1 MKEQVQLG
9 AILRRGDLPP
19 PLHPRFLRLCNH
31 SGWVDSRELACG
43 GSQRTALHVSL
54 NLRPALNPGASLLQG
69 AIHPSSPGTLRGSFL
84 FLVESTD
91 AGCKGITEVLG
102 LEVAQVLE
110 PRKTASEADRLLKN
124 FVMKAFATWGTAEGA
139 QCGVEVDK
147 DGSSPWMGY
156 CGGPCSSERGHE
168 AAKSQSA
175 DTAINGEEVR
185 AKAKPYPG
193 LPNKGPPRKVG
204 GARPRAIGRR

>member
-1 MKEQVQLG
+1 MVTF
-9 AILRRGDLPP
+9 P

-124 FVMKAFATWGTAEGA
+124 FVMKALQLGEPPKVLNAALKSTKMD
-139 QCGVEVDK
+139 QV
-147 DGSSPWMGY
+147 
-156 CGGPCSSERGHE
+156 RG
-168 AAKSQSA
+168 
-175 DTAINGEEVR
+175 
-185 AKAKPYPG
+185 
-193 LPNKGPPRKVG
+193 
-204 GARPRAIGRR
+204 